1 MSQAAQ
7 EGADGEDNESLGG
20 SGQLKSPSANT
31 LANMVWGASP
41 RTPAMS
47 SFSAHLSR
55 LSDGPSGPAASSD
68 AAALGA
74 NRAADGLSAGGNA
87 MLQHSSQLLPLLPAA
102 EDAAPDAEAP
112 SDGRPCDGGA
122 GGAQQAEWRSSADTG
137 RQPPSVSDS
146 VSTLTSS
153 NGRKGRRGDGQQ
165 RKAQRGCSVM

>member
-1 MSQAAQ
+1 MSQEAAQ

-20 SGQLKSPSANT
+20 SSQLKAPSANT

-55 LSDGPSGPAASSD
+55 LSDGPSPAASSD

-74 NRAADGLSAGGNA
+74 NRAADGLSAGGDA
-87 MLQHSSQLLPLLPAA
+87 MLQHNSQLLPLLPAA
-102 EDAAPDAEAP
+102 EDADPDAEA
-112 SDGRPCDGGA
+112 SSYGRPCDGGV

-153 NGRKGRRGDGQQ
+153 NGRKGRRGDEQQ